1 MALANILIDSGVVS
15 PIVTQLE
22 RLNTNFER
30 LLRHMNVAESASP
43 EAEAVAALQKTY
55 IGEPVS
61 ELEQALREHAQ
72 LAGIDWKPN
81 VTLEI

>member
-1 MALANILIDSGVVS
+1 MALANILIDSGVVA
-15 PIVTQLE
+15 PIVAQLE

-55 IGEPVS
+55 IGEPAS
-61 ELEQALREHAQ
+61 ELEVALREHAK
-72 LAGIDWKPN
+72 AMGMGPIHGIQD
-81 VTLEI
+81 